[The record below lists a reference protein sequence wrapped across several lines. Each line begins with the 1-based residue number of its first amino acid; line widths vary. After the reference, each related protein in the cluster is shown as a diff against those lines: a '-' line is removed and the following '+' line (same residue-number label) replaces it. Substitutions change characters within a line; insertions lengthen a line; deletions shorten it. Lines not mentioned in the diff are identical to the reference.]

1 MSVTPEVDVDV
12 DVAPGIDAAPDVE
25 ATPDVDAPECPNCGA
40 LLAGAYCAACGQKAA
55 PLNPTLKYF
64 VHELTH
70 ELLHLDGKIF
80 RSVRL
85 LVTRPGF
92 LTREIF
98 RGRRASYVSP
108 IRLYLTASILSF
120 ALAAFGGFDD
130 SVNFEYTPDPGEVV
144 TQAQIDEAANTES
157 SVGAALVVWL
167 PRAMFVLVPL
177 FAALVMLFRRGSGR
191 TYPQHL
197 YFALHVHAAWFVA
210 NAVDSLFEA
219 VPWLKFA
226 APAAD
231 VVTDLYILVYFF
243 VAFWRTYETTL
254 WGTLWRTVSIGLIYG
269 AALLITVISIAAPI
283 VFPIMFGKA

>member
-1 MSVTPEVDVDV
+1 M
-12 DVAPGIDAAPDVE
+12 
-25 ATPDVDAPECPNCGA
+25 
-40 LLAGAYCAACGQKAA
+40 
-55 PLNPTLKYF
+55 
-64 VHELTH
+64 H

-98 RGRRASYVSP
+98 RGRRASYISP

-120 ALAAFGGFDD
+120 ALAAFGSFDNA
-130 SVNFEYTPDPGEVV
+130 VNFEYTPDPGEVADP
-144 TQAQIDEAANTES
+144 AQIEQTAAAEGS
-157 SVGAALVVWL
+157 IGHALTVWL

-219 VPWLKFA
+219 VPWLNFG

-254 WGTLWRTVSIGLIYG
+254 WGTLWRTISIGLVYG
-269 AALLITVISIAAPI
+269 LALIITVVSIAAPI
-283 VFPIMFGKA
+283 VYPLMFGRS